1 MIAFY
6 QENREIL
13 YIIGQI
19 MSLSGPVIGFFVFYS
34 KTRKQILT
42 AKLSLDIMNVVQ
54 QALVG
59 MFTGSLICCIMVF
72 REIVFY
78 FRGQKKWASHI
89 LWLPVFLV
97 LTMLAPAFTW
107 EGPVSLL
114 PTIGS
119 VISVLSFNS
128 MKPSRTRF
136 IGIFA
141 HSFWL
146 VYTIV
151 RPNIGGI
158 IANVVQISAAIA
170 GLIRDRKEQLAE
182 TK

>member
-1 MIAFY
+1 MLF
-6 QENREIL
+6 R
-13 YIIGQI
+13 
-19 MSLSGPVIGFFVFYS
+19 S
-34 KTRKQILT
+34 
-42 AKLSLDIMNVVQ
+42 
-54 QALVG
+54 
-59 MFTGSLICCIMVF
+59 VF

-119 VISVLSFNS
+119 VISVFSFYS